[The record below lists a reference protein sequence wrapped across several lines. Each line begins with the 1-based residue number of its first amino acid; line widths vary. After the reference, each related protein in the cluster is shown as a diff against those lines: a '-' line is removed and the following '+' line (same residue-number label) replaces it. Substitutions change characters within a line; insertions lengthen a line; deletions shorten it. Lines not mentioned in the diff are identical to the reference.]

1 LALPSLRHGLM
12 LLLQVLDLLLVTRGF
27 SSFFL
32 LVIFFPEHRWK
43 LPMKSFSLVV
53 VSHAAS
59 LVLEPPDQSLEFS

>member
-1 LALPSLRHGLM
+1 M
-12 LLLQVLDLLLVTRGF
+12 LLLQVLDLLLVTRGL

-53 VSHAAS
+53 VVSHAAG
-59 LVLEPPDQSLEFS
+59 LVFEPPDQSLEFS